1 MPPHP
6 ISALAPPSP
15 RGLSSRAMSV
25 ASPQLDPTLCRAR
38 QDRLRSYL
46 TSHELDGAV
55 FFDRH
60 YVHGL
65 TGHWHGQPLTPV
77 ALLVKTDGGSVLVT
91 HDTSPHAPAADGI
104 ATYTTNDFCTLRPN
118 LSAELAGALNPHL
131 KGLRQIG
138 TEQQVPAALIEGPAC
153 RDISTD
159 YQYLRRRKDAD
170 EVAAL
175 VFTIECADRAYAEV
189 KRLLEPGVGEVEIM
203 AAMQEAAT
211 LAAGEFLSGW
221 GQDFQAGTP
230 GGFARP
236 HRKVEAGELIPLD
249 IGVGVR
255 GYRCDL
261 CRTFAV
267 DGKPT
272 DEQAAAHARVV
283 EVMKS
288 GETLLK
294 PGQSC
299 RAMFEAV
306 KGELDG
312 WNGYSFFHHAG
323 HGIGLDAHEVPRI
336 NPAWDDTF
344 AEGDVIAF
352 EPGLYGGGLRA
363 GIRLENN
370 YLITPDGFRQLSF
383 FPLDLA

>member
-1 MPPHP
+1 MPGT
-6 ISALAPPSP
+6 IPS
-15 RGLSSRAMSV
+15 
-25 ASPQLDPTLCRAR
+25 LDPILCLAR
-38 QDRLRSYL
+38 QDRLRAYL
-46 TSHELDGAV
+46 AANELDGAV

-60 YVHGL
+60 YIHGL
-65 TGHWHGQPLTPV
+65 TGYWHGQPLTPV
-77 ALLVKTDGGSVLVT
+77 ALLVKGEGSSVLVT
-91 HDTSPHAPAADGI
+91 HDDAAQAPAAGEI
-104 ATYTTNDFCTLRPN
+104 AIYTTNDFCTLRPN
-118 LSAELAGALNPHL
+118 LSAEVTGVLNPFL
-131 KGLRQIG
+131 KGLKRIG
-138 TEQQVPAALIEGPAC
+138 TEQQVPAALVEGPAC
-153 RDISTD
+153 RDISRD

-175 VFTIECADRAYAEV
+175 VFTIECADRAYAEA
-189 KRLLEPGVGEVEIM
+189 KQLLEPGIDEVEIM
-203 AAMQEAAT
+203 AAMLETAT
-211 LAAGEFLSGW
+211 YAAGEFLSGW
-221 GQDFQAGTP
+221 GQDFQAGSP

-236 HRKVEAGELIPLD
+236 RRAVEAGELIPLD

-267 DGKPT
+267 DGSPT
-272 DEQAAAHARVV
+272 DEQASAHARIV
-283 EVMKS
+283 EVMKY
-288 GETLLK
+288 GESLMK

-312 WNGYSFFHHAG
+312 WQGYSFFHHAG

-336 NPAWDDTF
+336 NPAWEDVF
-344 AEGDVIAF
+344 EEGDVIAF

-370 YLITPDGFRQLSF
+370 YLITTDGFHQLSH
-383 FPLDLA
+383 FPLDLV